1 MTPYDF
7 MLSESQERML
17 ICAKK
22 GCEQAII
29 DIFEKWELDVAVI
42 GEVTNTEIWSYSG
55 TVKNVQK
62 FQFNQYLNKHQF

>member
-1 MTPYDF
+1 MILCF
-7 MLSESQERML
+7 LSESQERML

-42 GEVTNTEIWSYSG
+42 GEVTKTGNMELFWHG
-55 TVKNVQK
+55 EKVQK
-62 FQFNQYLNKHQF
+62 FQFNQYLNKLQF